1 MNYKC
6 RILTNLCKYAFC
18 LFFLQVEFIEQAGFQ
33 CETHYI
39 TTEDG
44 YILTYYRIPNYNK
57 PAVILIHG
65 IVSSSADFVDVGRKR
80 SLSFVLADAGYDVWI
95 GNSRGNDFSRNH
107 TTLQIDKNPEKFF
120 NFSFHEMGV
129 YDIPA
134 AIDYILRSNHQKNL
148 HYIGHS
154 QGGTSFLV
162 FASLRPEYA
171 KKVKLA
177 SLLAPGVIFEHISSI
192 LQTVSKTAV
201 QIISDAKKMNMY
213 DFPFLKEVRMLMQ
226 KYCKTREFQYFCRSF
241 FAFVGGGSDDA
252 QLDSKDMQTIS
263 MNFPN
268 GFSLKQAE
276 HYMQLIQSGKNNLP
290 NLLDISHNLKNGFKK

>member
-1 MNYKC
+1 M
-6 RILTNLCKYAFC
+6 
-18 LFFLQVEFIEQAGFQ
+18 
-33 CETHYI
+33 
-39 TTEDG
+39 
-44 YILTYYRIPNYNK
+44 
-57 PAVILIHG
+57 
-65 IVSSSADFVDVGRKR
+65 DVGRNR
-80 SLSFVLADAGYDVWI
+80 SLAFVLADAGYDVWI

-107 TTLQIDKNPEKFF
+107 TTIKIDKNPEKFF

-134 AIDYILRSNHQKNL
+134 AIDHILGINHQESL

-201 QIISDAKKMNMY
+201 QIISDAKNLNMY

-226 KYCKTREFQYFCRSF
+226 KYCKARDFQYFCRSF
-241 FAFVGGGSDDA
+241 FALVGGGSDDA
-252 QLDSKDMQTIS
+252 QLDYEDMQTIS

-276 HYMQLIQSGKNNLP
+276 HYMQLIQTGK
-290 NLLDISHNLKNGFKK
+290 IV